1 MSVLENR
8 DIFFSSNFETLCAY
22 MSSALDAGDYK
33 TARLYASLSEL
44 ILPIDN
50 DAVILQFYAI
60 QMVFNDSYYHY

>member
-33 TARLYASLSEL
+33 TARLYASFAEL
-44 ILPIDN
+44 ILPIEN
-50 DAVILQFYAI
+50 DVLLQFYAI
-60 QMVFNDSYYHY
+60 QMVFSDSYYHY